1 MFLYKYLSAL
11 LFFFSFPLFTQVEIQ
26 NFRYSVNQHQLRMVW
41 DLSQN
46 VEPKL
51 HYDSDKKFLHIQFE
65 KASFKNS
72 LPVLSENPLVSSFT
86 VLSLENEKV
95 EFVFHLKNEVQ
106 VKNFTLRNNL
116 AKSGR
121 YVLDL
126 LNKSH
131 SESNVSK
138 TAVSSLKKKK
148 YLIVLDAG
156 HGGKDPGAI
165 GTYGTYEKNISFLIV
180 RRLAKALQKHPNFEV
195 VLTREEDYYLDLIT
209 RLTKAN
215 EKNADLFLSI
225 HVDSSKNPLASGSIA
240 FVLSEK
246 CALEEARKFFQI
258 QNTDIELAAG
268 YGNKNLLSSVVL
280 NFRLE
285 TLLNKSHRVAE
296 LIAKNLSQVTQSNKL
311 VRDSEFYVLRSLRVP
326 SVLIEVDFIS
336 NPERELL
343 LNTAKYQK
351 KIARAIYEGIVEYFG
366 F

>member
-1 MFLYKYLSAL
+1 
-11 LFFFSFPLFTQVEIQ
+11 Q
-26 NFRYSVNQHQLRMVW
+26 NFRYSVNQNQLRMVW

-51 HYDSDKKFLHIQFE
+51 HYDSNQKFLNIQFE
-65 KASFKNS
+65 KAYFKNS
-72 LPVLSENPLVSSFT
+72 LPILKENPFVFSFT

-95 EFVFHLKNEVQ
+95 EFVFHLKKEVQ
-106 VKNFTLRNNL
+106 VKNFSLKNNHV
-116 AKSGR
+116 KSGR

-126 LNKSH
+126 QDNSYLEPGIPKR
-131 SESNVSK
+131 
-138 TAVSSLKKKK
+138 TISSLKKKK

-195 VLTREEDYYLDLIT
+195 FLTREEDYYLDLNT

-225 HVDSSKNPLASGSIA
+225 HVNSSQNPLASGSST

-258 QNTDIELAAG
+258 QNTDTELAYG

-280 NFRLE
+280 NFQLE
-285 TLLNKSHRVAE
+285 NLLNKSNRAAE
-296 LIAKNLSQVTQSNKL
+296 LIAQNLAQVTKSNKL
-311 VRDSEFYVLRSLRVP
+311 VRDSEFFVLRSLKAP

-351 KIARAIYEGIVEYFG
+351 KIAKAIYKGILEFYG
-366 F
+366 L